1 METKFDNLL
10 IWALPG
16 SGKSEILA
24 FLRGLT
30 PAQRAEFGVG
40 DMVEIDDYPMVAES
54 LRRDNVR
61 EERSLTRLMTH
72 HETHLDGG
80 FHDRAVA
87 MGMLDSHLN
96 VLRDGELKRNPYL
109 YEISTLF
116 IECARG
122 GPADATF
129 PMEGGYQST
138 LLHLKPGILEK
149 AAILYVYVTPEQ
161 ARAKNDARYDPDH
174 PQSTLG
180 HRVPTNVML
189 NYYGK
194 DDFHWMLEQGA
205 AAGREGYVKAGDLWL
220 PAVALDN
227 RDDKTTW
234 EREKGVGEE
243 ERAAK
248 HAVLYEALK
257 AALAPMVQR
266 YQTR

>member
-10 IWALPG
+10 LIALPG
-16 SGKSEILA
+16 SGKSEVLT
-24 FLRGLT
+24 FLRGLR
-30 PAQRAEFGVG
+30 PAQRAELGVG
-40 DMVEIDDYPMVAES
+40 DMIEIDDYPMVAES

-61 EERSLTRLMTH
+61 EERGLARLMTNK
-72 HETHLDGG
+72 ETPYDGG
-80 FHDRAVA
+80 FHDRITA

-96 VLRDGELKRNPYL
+96 VLHDGELKRNPRL
-109 YEISTLF
+109 YETSTLF

-122 GPADATF
+122 GPANATF

-138 LLHLKPGILEK
+138 LLHLKLGILEK
-149 AAILYVYVTPEQ
+149 AAILYVQVTPEQ
-161 ARAKNDARYDPDH
+161 SRAKNDARYDPLN

-189 NYYGK
+189 NYYGT
-194 DDFHWMLEQGA
+194 DDFHWMLKQGA
-205 AAGREGYVKAGDLWL
+205 AAGREGYVKAGDLWV

-234 EREKGVGEE
+234 VREKGLGEE
-243 ERAAK
+243 ERALK
-248 HAVLYEALK
+248 GAVLYDTLK
-257 AALAPMVQR
+257 AALVPMAQR